1 MALTYT
7 QAQRDEWVDLQM
19 QKAAALDELDS
30 TVYTEPADLE
40 PAQNAAAIAQKRA
53 ELRKLFEDE
62 TLSRDEY
69 VKLANAKQAE
79 LNTLLEQDQQR
90 EGRNDMKRAVAQA
103 TFETARAA
111 KEAALESLKAIEKA
125 IEKEKYFK
133 PPFEERTGG
142 TA

>member
-90 EGRNDMKRAVAQA
+90 EGRNEVKRRAAQA
-103 TFETARAA
+103 AFETARAA
-111 KEAALESLKAIEKA
+111 KEKEVDDLKTTERG
-125 IEKEKYFK
+125 KYWK
-133 PPFEERTGG
+133 PPFEERKGG